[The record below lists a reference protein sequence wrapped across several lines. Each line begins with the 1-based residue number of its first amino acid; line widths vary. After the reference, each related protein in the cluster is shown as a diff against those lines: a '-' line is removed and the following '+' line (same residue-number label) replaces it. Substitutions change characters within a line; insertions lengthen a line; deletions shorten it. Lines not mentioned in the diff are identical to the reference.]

1 MPDFG
6 RLTGLKSS
14 DRSELDKKGIENLRK
29 MNEARNPA
37 YNVGASSQPYN
48 IGGRSVSLIDY
59 GNRLIKAQEE
69 LEANVNEATLANQS
83 EKLDDDEAWNNK
95 LKADWIKNVAAKNS
109 NYYKRFKDDGTL
121 LGGNPYINFTDKE
134 WADIGAHYKA
144 LAQFKGD
151 AEANAYLDSTIKDRV
166 ATNQPWYEQAVT
178 SAAGVVTNF
187 AGDIMT
193 IAGNL
198 YGSVNYFFGYEN
210 VEGLSR
216 WENFLNSTMD
226 NTVTRYADDL
236 MKYGDASPLTM
247 GKNALQGDWGNF
259 FEGWNPEAHKKYKEL
274 GVGVKPIVE
283 TQEQEDALFSSAT
296 PWKANES
303 YGYTIAS
310 IAASFGASALAK
322 GVTNGIRKGTTK
334 AVSEAVKKQT
344 RKAMMKEL
352 GEVAEDVVEKK
363 ARAASIKTIKAL
375 NSVEKPVNAVLVPG
389 AVGTTES
396 FMEGLNTKMDI
407 QEKAYQELNAKHEE
421 EIIKRMNEITKENG
435 LTPGIQMPNSDNPS
449 NGSMRERIFYDKK
462 GKLVTESDIRK
473 QAEAELQDKYDE
485 SVRQIEYA
493 AAQGGINNFYM
504 NTVVNGFINS
514 TLKAGIQ
521 APRVRASIE
530 SSKLTKWSQA
540 KPKFNVTTGADG
552 VMKVNAKIP
561 KWQKG
566 YSLIKEPLGEGLEEM
581 YQYTSD
587 KMASAGAEANIHDFI
602 ANKYDGD
609 GTAKV
614 GDSFGSEWANAW
626 QALGDEALSK
636 EAFKAGIYGALGSA
650 MGGVYV
656 PGRTITGK
664 VDSEGN
670 VKTTRWRRGLNES
683 GQKETN
689 WQYIQRVTP
698 WRSGITSSLRDN
710 RENVSNARK
719 AASDLE
725 EWLNDPA
732 NKEKYQGI
740 ISANGWAEKIS
751 DAANKGDEFGFRNSI
766 LGKAIND
773 AAMFSQLKGT
783 EYYNSMIKQMNHIA
797 NIDEDSEEAA
807 QLVKDFMQDNNKHN
821 PSIDP
826 ADIISTLKENAT
838 TTLSVLD
845 KYQKESGKIESLLG
859 NVDEDTKQSLIYGK
873 LMVDNWKSRQEQL
886 TEEISKIPVT
896 NSTQNDDAVK
906 LTSSHHKLIAEYGS
920 LQKAAAEKQKIENK
934 IKNAEQ
940 EIKDIKSKKKLTN
953 ADRRQIDKKKSEI
966 ENRKSSLKQFDV
978 LSSLESLPEATLTEQ
993 DIMNLPVQ
1001 SRAKMF
1007 RIGGDKIY
1015 SNSKE
1020 EESDVKSIY
1029 SQEQQDVINSLINQ
1043 GIQADEKFL
1052 DKIIDMGRI
1061 DSSIDNFQKQYL
1073 DILSSTDNLDKFAIR
1088 AKQAARDALSA
1099 KRLESIE
1106 RLSNYSDFA
1115 SEMDNLVLGNN
1126 QRETALIMD
1135 ALEKKNNFNYT
1146 KWKSSKGTV
1155 RDIYENAVFNG
1166 TLEKLSANDAEIISA
1181 AMDYLSNKG
1190 VDLTNLDEARLAL
1203 TGMSGETNAF
1213 KLYLDKIY
1221 SDIPEASRPHISDIN
1236 KVLDTYQEIIE
1247 QYKSDDKAKQQLNA
1261 KIEVNPNA
1269 TKAEIKTQAKPAIT
1283 PAEDNKDTS
1292 KDNTSSNFTAAN
1304 NTPEAT
1310 STNSSL
1316 HDSSVAN
1323 PSHTAELSGGTKDAV
1338 KTIEESKKNND
1349 QEANGIINQVV
1360 KVISNSKASDDSKEA
1375 AAPLIKQAIDEA
1387 FEEIEE
1393 AEKRSDGESKQ
1404 PMSFDKKKEIVKEKI
1419 ANIVV
1424 GSDNDNDAGIST
1436 VIGSLTRTISSAQKE
1451 TAEET
1456 PKIGGSDF
1464 SNSSAPS
1471 VHRVSI
1477 STVDLSPFKG
1487 ALKEF
1492 LEEHNVNHFI
1502 NSSGIIYE
1510 KDRPIYIIT
1519 SGSFTSEVR
1528 EEIKTNST
1536 NITYEDEVHMPLIL
1550 AAEHEDGTIEING
1563 KKYQPL
1569 GVLPKTME
1577 GVNNGLQAVRQSAI
1591 QQVKQTNGDEFIL
1604 VSDNN
1609 GEAFTT
1615 NFTSNPNARP
1625 VDNNQRNTFPV
1636 KDTIIKDSNSS
1647 TDERSSEYKSARKR
1661 FLKKLS
1667 TRNSN
1672 GDVEL
1677 VYSQDTLKSTNRD
1690 QKKTNSIKI
1699 FVAPIG
1705 STKNKDGES
1714 VLDVILGN
1722 SSGIKDFN
1730 SRTKRAANFI
1740 ENFVKSIDGSKVLLN
1755 SDEILTDGSLKYL
1768 EAKSQE
1774 LNSHLSNFL
1783 ALPMGYSYLI
1793 TASAED
1799 GKIIYKLGYAS
1810 SQHVELLTDMGH
1822 SERGESFIEL
1832 NGYAY
1837 NVSENYIKELLT
1849 QEGSDGN
1856 SREIRTFVDH
1866 NGQTKELVKWQVPYK
1881 DMNDYKGTVDLENKT
1896 DQEQALVSNVENIYD
1911 DNILTAPATSFDYA
1925 VTNLHVH
1932 GFNTA
1937 PIEPVVVGSNPIIS
1951 PANPNIDSDTGTL
1964 TDGSSP
1970 ATPTNDNYDRAV
1982 RLVESIKKEG
1992 ENLKISDDEMFY
2004 VGSDGTKY
2012 IRVTSAIQA
2021 DEKNES
2027 SRMSKD
2033 SIYTPPSTAIGNDVD
2048 ALVRALFGSDLNVNS
2063 LDTEIDE
2070 FIKSLFEEIKFHA
2083 ITKPAAKAKVRD
2095 LLAIRNQI
2103 AQPGDKIIPYDITL
2117 TGSIKAIDS
2126 DGNKHNANI
2135 AGTVDILVLHPDGD
2149 FSIYDIKTY
2158 HTKNMNIS
2166 DVKEDM
2172 GDRIVKYA
2180 RQLSLYQDLLLAKA
2194 DGKGMQIKNLGIIP
2208 LGVNYTGA
2216 INIGTEENKQ
2226 SNYRIVNGQLQIT
2239 ESKGKTWINYSIDKS
2254 SINVSSVIP
2263 IAHVDHH
2270 ILTEKLLEEERQ
2282 LVLADSPA
2290 DNSDLREIDFESS
2303 IEFDGKSSVDGIVNN
2318 DSAIALNALNGIDNS
2333 LLGNP
2338 FGMFTSS
2345 NPVVLN
2351 EESTAGQEDARAD
2364 GETKEQ
2370 NDIKKECSGK

>member
-14 DRSELDKKGIENLRK
+14 DRSELDKRGIENLRK

-37 YNVGASSQPYN
+37 YNAGASSQPYK
-48 IGGRSVSLIDY
+48 IGGRSASLIDY

-83 EKLDDDEAWNNK
+83 EKLDDDESWNDK

-210 VEGLSR
+210 VEGLSK

-236 MKYGDASPLTM
+236 MKYGDASLLTM
-247 GKNALQGDWGNF
+247 GKNALQGNWGNF

-296 PWKANES
+296 LWKANES

-310 IAASFGASALAK
+310 IAVSFGASALAK

-334 AVSEAVKKQT
+334 AVSEAVKRQT
-344 RKAMMKEL
+344 RKAMMKEF

-462 GKLVTESDIRK
+462 GKLVTEGDIRK

-485 SVRQIEYA
+485 SARQIEYA

-566 YSLIKEPLGEGLEEM
+566 YNLIKEPLGEGLEEM
-581 YQYTSD
+581 YQHTSD

-656 PGRTITGK
+656 PGRTTTGK

-689 WQYIQRVTP
+689 WQYIQRVAP

-719 AASDLE
+719 AASDLG

-740 ISANGWAEKIS
+740 VSTNGWAEKIS

-797 NIDEDSEEAA
+797 NIDEDSEDAA
-807 QLVKDFMQDNNKHN
+807 QLVKDFMGDNNKHN

-845 KYQKESGKIESLLG
+845 KYQKESSKIESLLG

-873 LMVDNWKSRQEQL
+873 LMMDNWKSRQEQL

-896 NSTQNDDAVK
+896 NSTQDDDAVK

-920 LQKAAAEKQKIENK
+920 LQKAATEKQKIENK

-978 LSSLESLPEATLTEQ
+978 LSSIESLPEATLTEQ

-1001 SRAKMF
+1001 SRAKML

-1015 SNSKE
+1015 SNSKG

-1115 SEMDNLVLGNN
+1115 TEMDNLVLGNN
-1126 QRETALIMD
+1126 QREAALIMD

-1166 TLEKLSANDAEIISA
+1166 ILEKLSANDVEIVSA

-1203 TGMSGETNAF
+1203 TEMSGETNAF

-1221 SDIPEASRPHISDIN
+1221 SDIPEASRPNISDIN

-1261 KIEVNPNA
+1261 KIEVDPNA
-1269 TKAEIKTQAKPAIT
+1269 LKVEVKTQAKPAIT

-1292 KDNTSSNFTAAN
+1292 KDNTSSNSTAAN
-1304 NTPEAT
+1304 NTPESAPIRRNLHET
-1310 STNSSL
+1310 SA
-1316 HDSSVAN
+1316 AN
-1323 PSHTAELSGGTKDAV
+1323 PSPTVELSSEVKDAIE
-1338 KTIEESKKNND
+1338 TIEDSKRNGD
-1349 QEANGIINQVV
+1349 PEANGIIDRVV
-1360 KVISNSKASDDSKEA
+1360 KVISNSKASDDSKKA
-1375 AAPLIKQAIDEA
+1375 AVPLIKQAIEEA
-1387 FEEIEE
+1387 FEEIKE
-1393 AEKRSDGESKQ
+1393 AEKGSNGEHKQ
-1404 PMSFDKKKEIVKEKI
+1404 PMPFDKKKEVVAEKV
-1419 ANIVV
+1419 ANIVLDSSNV
-1424 GSDNDNDAGIST
+1424 DDAGVSAI
-1436 VIGSLTRTISSAQKE
+1436 IGSLSKVIPNAQKE
-1451 TAEET
+1451 ADKET
-1456 PKIGGSDF
+1456 PKISGSDF
-1464 SNSSAPS
+1464 SNSNAPS
-1471 VHRVSI
+1471 VHRASI
-1477 STVDLSPFKG
+1477 DSVDLSQFNG
-1487 ALKEF
+1487 VLKDF
-1492 LEEHNVNHFI
+1492 LDSHNANHFI
-1502 NSSGIIYE
+1502 NSSGVVYE

-1519 SGSFTSEVR
+1519 SGSLTSAVR
-1528 EEIKTNST
+1528 TEMSNNKAA
-1536 NITYEDEVHMPLIL
+1536 YEDEVHMPLIL
-1550 AAEHEDGTIEING
+1550 AVEYEDGSIEING

-1569 GVLPKTME
+1569 GVLPRTMK

-1609 GEAFTT
+1609 GEAFAT
-1615 NFTSNPNARP
+1615 NFTSSPNAKP
-1625 VDNNQRNTFPV
+1625 IDNNQREVFPV
-1636 KDTIIKDSNSS
+1636 KDTVIKDSNSS
-1647 TDERSSEYKSARKR
+1647 TDERSSKYKSARKG

-1667 TRNSN
+1667 TRNYN

-1677 VYSQDTLKSTNRD
+1677 VYSQDTLKSTDRD
-1690 QKKTNSIKI
+1690 QKKTNTIKI
-1699 FVAPIG
+1699 FVALVG

-1730 SRTKRAANFI
+1730 SRTRRAANFI
-1740 ENFVKSIDGSKVLLN
+1740 ENFVKSIDGNKVLLN

-1774 LNSHLSNFL
+1774 LNSQLSNFL

-1799 GKIIYKLGYAS
+1799 GKIIYKLGYTS
-1810 SQHVELLTDMGH
+1810 YQHVELLTDMGH

-1849 QEGSDGN
+1849 QKSSDGN

-1896 DQEQALVSNVENIYD
+1896 DQEQALVSNVENVYD

-1925 VTNLHVH
+1925 VTNIHVH
-1932 GFNTA
+1932 GFDTA

-1964 TDGSSP
+1964 NDGSYP
-1970 ATPTNDNYDRAV
+1970 ATPTNGNYDRAV

-2021 DEKNES
+2021 DKVNES
-2027 SRMSKD
+2027 NRMSKD
-2033 SIYTPPSTAIGNDVD
+2033 SIYTTPSTAIGNDVD
-2048 ALVRALFGSDLNVNS
+2048 ALVRALFGSDLNFNPT
-2063 LDTEIDE
+2063 DAEIDR
-2070 FIKSLFEEIKFHA
+2070 FVDSLFEKSKFHA
-2083 ITKPAAKAKVRD
+2083 ITKSAAKAKARD

-2166 DVKEDM
+2166 NVKEDI
-2172 GDRIVKYA
+2172 GDRIAKYT

-2194 DGKGMQIKNLGIIP
+2194 DGKGVQIKNLGIIP

-2216 INIGTEENKQ
+2216 RKMSIEGNEQ
-2226 SNYRIVNGQLQIT
+2226 PNYRLAPGIGALQIY
-2239 ESKGKTWINYSIDKS
+2239 EGKSWKPYEVTDNQ
-2254 SINVSSVIP
+2254 INVGNVIP

-2290 DNSDLREIDFESS
+2290 DNSDLREIDLESS
-2303 IEFDGKSSVDGIVNN
+2303 IEFDDKSSVDGIVNN

>member
-37 YNVGASSQPYN
+37 YNAGASSQLYN
-48 IGGRSVSLIDY
+48 IGGRSASLIDY

-83 EKLDDDEAWNNK
+83 EKLDDDEAWNDK

-210 VEGLSR
+210 VEGLSK

-247 GKNALQGDWGNF
+247 GRNALQGDWGNF
-259 FEGWNPEAHKKYKEL
+259 FEGWNPEAHEKYKEL

-283 TQEQEDALFSSAT
+283 TQEQEDSLFSSAT

-344 RKAMMKEL
+344 RKAMMKEF

-407 QEKAYQELNAKHEE
+407 QEKAYQELNARHEE

-462 GKLVTESDIRK
+462 GKLVTEGDIRK

-485 SVRQIEYA
+485 SARQIEYA

-581 YQYTSD
+581 YQHTSD

-636 EAFKAGIYGALGSA
+636 EAFKAGIYGVLGSA

-656 PGRTITGK
+656 PGRAITGK

-740 ISANGWAEKIS
+740 VSANGWAEKIS

-807 QLVKDFMQDNNKHN
+807 QLVKDFMQDDNKHN

-873 LMVDNWKSRQEQL
+873 LMMDNWKSRQEQL
-886 TEEISKIPVT
+886 AEEISKIPVT
-896 NSTQNDDAVK
+896 NSTQDEGEVK

-940 EIKDIKSKKKLTN
+940 EIKDIKSQKKLTN
-953 ADRRQIDKKKSEI
+953 IDRRQIDKKKSEI

-1001 SRAKMF
+1001 SRAKML

-1015 SNSKE
+1015 SNSKG

-1106 RLSNYSDFA
+1106 RIGNYSDFA
-1115 SEMDNLVLGNN
+1115 TEMDNLVLGNN

-1166 TLEKLSANDAEIISA
+1166 TLEKLSANDAEIVSSA
-1181 AMDYLSNKG
+1181 LDYLSNKG

-1203 TGMSGETNAF
+1203 TEMSGDTNAF

-1261 KIEVNPNA
+1261 KIEVDPN
-1269 TKAEIKTQAKPAIT
+1269 TPKTEVKTQAKPAIVQT
-1283 PAEDNKDTS
+1283 EESNGTS
-1292 KDNTSSNFTAAN
+1292 KDNTSSDATAAN

-1310 STNSSL
+1310 PVRRNL
-1316 HDSSVAN
+1316 HDSSASSLS
-1323 PSHTAELSGGTKDAV
+1323 PTAELSSEVKDAIE
-1338 KTIEESKKNND
+1338 TIEDSKRNGD
-1349 QEANGIINQVV
+1349 PEANGIIDRVV
-1360 KVISNSKASDDSKEA
+1360 KVVSNSKASDDSKKA
-1375 AAPLIKQAIDEA
+1375 AIPVIKQAIEDA
-1387 FEEIEE
+1387 FDEIEE
-1393 AEKRSDGESKQ
+1393 AEKGSNGEHKQ
-1404 PMSFDKKKEIVKEKI
+1404 PMPFDKKKEVVAEKV
-1419 ANIVV
+1419 ANIVLDSSNV
-1424 GSDNDNDAGIST
+1424 NDAGVSAI
-1436 VIGSLTRTISSAQKE
+1436 IGSLSKAIPNAQKE
-1451 TAEET
+1451 AAEEA

-1471 VHRVSI
+1471 VHRASI

-1519 SGSFTSEVR
+1519 SGSLTSEVR

-1569 GVLPKTME
+1569 GVLPKTMG

-1774 LNSHLSNFL
+1774 LNSQLSNFL
-1783 ALPMGYSYLI
+1783 ALPMGYSCLI

-1849 QEGSDGN
+1849 QEGSDDN

-1937 PIEPVVVGSNPIIS
+1937 PIEPVVVGSNPVIS
-1951 PANPNIDSDTGTL
+1951 SANPNIDSDTGTL

-1970 ATPTNDNYDRAV
+1970 AVPTNGNLDRAEK
-1982 RLVESIKKEG
+1982 LVESIKKEG

-2021 DEKNES
+2021 DKANES
-2027 SRMSKD
+2027 ERMAKD
-2033 SIYTPPSTAIGNDVD
+2033 NVYTPPSTAIGNDMD
-2048 ALVRALFGSDLNVNS
+2048 ALVRALFGSDLNFNPI
-2063 LDTEIDE
+2063 DAEIDR
-2070 FIKSLFEEIKFHA
+2070 FVDSLFEKSKFHA
-2083 ITKPAAKAKVRD
+2083 ITKSAAKAKARD

-2172 GDRIVKYA
+2172 GDRIVKYT

-2216 INIGTEENKQ
+2216 RNIGTEENKQ
-2226 SNYRIVNGQLQIT
+2226 SNYRIVNEQLQIT

-2290 DNSDLREIDFESS
+2290 DNSDLRGITPENP
-2303 IEFDGKSSVDGIVNN
+2303 IELDNKPSVDGIVDN
-2318 DSAIALNALNGIDNS
+2318 DSVIALDALNGIDNS

-2338 FGMFTSS
+2338 FGMFTLS